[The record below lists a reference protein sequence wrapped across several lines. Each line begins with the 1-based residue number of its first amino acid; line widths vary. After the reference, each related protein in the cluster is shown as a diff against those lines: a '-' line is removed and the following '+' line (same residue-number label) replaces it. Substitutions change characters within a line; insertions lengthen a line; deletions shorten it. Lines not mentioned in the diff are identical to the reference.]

1 MKSALITG
9 SSRGIGKSIAVELA
23 KSGYSVVINCD
34 RDEMASERT
43 VKEIEDFG
51 GEALAIKADISWKE
65 DAENLIEQVISRWE
79 KIDVLVNNAGILPS
93 PKKIEDISEQEWDRV
108 MGTNLRGAFYCTKAA
123 VPYMKKERSGN
134 IVNISS
140 VAGKEGGT
148 VGAHYAASKAGMI
161 GLTKALAREL
171 APYNIR
177 VNAVAP
183 GPVDTEF
190 LSEDIKAKLSKLSLL
205 GRIAR
210 PEEVAHAVRFLIENE
225 HITGETI
232 NVNGG
237 RYMD

>member
-1 MKSALITG
+1 MNGAG
-9 SSRGIGKSIAVELA
+9 
-23 KSGYSVVINCD
+23 
-34 RDEMASERT
+34 
-43 VKEIEDFG
+43 
-51 GEALAIKADISWKE
+51 
-65 DAENLIEQVISRWE
+65 
-79 KIDVLVNNAGILPS
+79 IDVLVNNAGILPN
-93 PKKIEDISEQEWDRV
+93 PRKIEEISDQEWERII
-108 MGTNLRGAFYCTKAA
+108 GINLKGAFYCSRAV
-123 VPYMKKERSGN
+123 VPYMKKQRSGN

-161 GLTKALAREL
+161 GLTKALAKEL
-171 APYNIR
+171 AQYNIR

-190 LSEDIKAKLSKLSLL
+190 LPEDLKAKLSKLSLL
-205 GRIAR
+205 GRIAK
-210 PEEVAHAVRFLIENE
+210 PEEVAHAVLFLIENE

>member
-1 MKSALITG
+1 MKSAIVTG
-9 SSRGIGKSIAVELA
+9 SSRGIGKAIALELA
-23 KSGYSVVINCD
+23 RTGHSVVINYD
-34 RDEMASERT
+34 RDEMAARHT
-43 VKEIEDFG
+43 VEEIESGG
-51 GEALAIKADISWKE
+51 GEAILIKADVSWNE
-65 DAENLIEQVISRWE
+65 DAENLVEQVMDRWGR
-79 KIDVLVNNAGILPS
+79 IDVLVNNAGILPN
-93 PKKIEDISEQEWDRV
+93 PRKLEDISDQEWDRV
-108 MGTNLRGAFYCTKAA
+108 MGINLKGTFYCTRAA
-123 VPYMKKERSGN
+123 VRHMKKQRSGN

-161 GLTKALAREL
+161 GFTKSLAREL

-190 LSEDIKAKLSKLSLL
+190 LSEELKAKLSKLSLL

-210 PEEVAHAVRFLIENE
+210 PEEVAHAVIFLIENE

>member
-1 MKSALITG
+1 MKSAIITG
-9 SSRGIGKSIAVELA
+9 SSRGIGRAIAIALA
-23 KSGYSVVINCD
+23 ENGYSVVVNYD
-34 RDEMASERT
+34 RDEMAASHT
-43 VKEIEDFG
+43 VDAIKEIGADV
-51 GEALAIKADISWKE
+51 LSIKADVSWKE
-65 DAENLIEQVISRWE
+65 DAENLINRVMDEWGR
-79 KIDVLVNNAGILPS
+79 IDVLVNNAGILPN
-93 PKKIEDISEQEWDRV
+93 PRKIEEISDQEWERV
-108 MGTNLRGAFYCTKAA
+108 MGINLKGAFYCSRAV
-123 VPYMKKERSGN
+123 VPYMKKQRSGN

-161 GLTKALAREL
+161 GLTKALAKEL
-171 APYNIR
+171 AQYNIR

-190 LSEDIKAKLSKLSLL
+190 LPEDLKAKLSKLSLL
-205 GRIAR
+205 GRIAK
-210 PEEVAHAVRFLIENE
+210 PEEVAHAVLFLIENE

>member
-9 SSRGIGKSIAVELA
+9 SSRGIGRAIATYLA
-23 KSGYSVVINCD
+23 NAGYSVVINYD
-34 RDEMASERT
+34 KDEIAASKT
-43 VKEIEDFG
+43 VDEIRELG
-51 GEALAIKADISWKE
+51 VEVMAIKADVSWKE
-65 DAENLIEQVISRWE
+65 DAENLINRVIDEWGH
-79 KIDVLVNNAGILPS
+79 IDVLVNNAGILPN
-93 PKKIEDISEQEWDRV
+93 PRKIEEISDQEWERV
-108 MGTNLRGAFYCTKAA
+108 MGINLKGAFYCSRA
-123 VPYMKKERSGN
+123 VVPHMKKRKSGN

-161 GLTKALAREL
+161 GLTKALAKEL

-183 GPVDTEF
+183 GPVDTDF
-190 LSEDIKAKLSKLSLL
+190 LPEELKNRLIKLSPL
-205 GRIAR
+205 GRIAK
-210 PEEVAHAVRFLIENE
+210 PEEVAHAVLFLIENE
-225 HITGETI
+225 HITGETV

>member
-1 MKSALITG
+1 MKSAVITG
-9 SSRGIGKSIAVELA
+9 SSRGIGKAIAVELA
-23 KSGYSVVINCD
+23 KAGYSVVINCD
-34 RDEMASERT
+34 RDEMASEHT
-43 VKEIEDFG
+43 VTEILDFG
-51 GEALAIKADISWKE
+51 GEAISIKADISWKE
-65 DAENLIEQVISRWE
+65 DAENLIEQVIAKWG

-93 PKKIEDISEQEWDRV
+93 PKKIEDISDQEWDRV
-108 MGTNLRGAFYCTKAA
+108 MGINLRGAFYCTRAA
-123 VPYMKKERSGN
+123 VRHMKKERSGN

-161 GLTKALAREL
+161 GFTKALAREL

-190 LSEDIKAKLSKLSLL
+190 LSEEVKAKLSRLSLL
-205 GRIAR
+205 GRIAK
-210 PEEVAHAVRFLIENE
+210 PEEVAHAVLFLIRNE

>member
-1 MKSALITG
+1 MKSAIITG
-9 SSRGIGKSIAVELA
+9 SSRGIGRAIAIALA
-23 KSGYSVVINCD
+23 EKGYSVVVNYD
-34 RDEMASERT
+34 RDEMAASHT
-43 VKEIEDFG
+43 VDAIKEMGADV
-51 GEALAIKADISWKE
+51 LSIKADVSWKE
-65 DAENLIEQVISRWE
+65 DAENLINRVMDEWGR
-79 KIDVLVNNAGILPS
+79 IDVLVNNAGILPN
-93 PKKIEDISEQEWDRV
+93 PRKIEDISDQEWERV
-108 MGTNLRGAFYCTKAA
+108 MGINLKGAFYCSRA
-123 VPYMKKERSGN
+123 VVPHMKKQRSGN

-161 GLTKALAREL
+161 GLTKALAKEL
-171 APYNIR
+171 AQYNIR

-190 LSEDIKAKLSKLSLL
+190 LPEDLKAKLSKLSLL
-205 GRIAR
+205 GRIAK
-210 PEEVAHAVRFLIENE
+210 PEEVAHAVLFLIENE

>member
-1 MKSALITG
+1 MKTAIITG
-9 SSRGIGKSIAVELA
+9 SSRGIGRAIALYLA
-23 KSGYSVVINCD
+23 EAGYSVVVNFE
-34 RDEMASERT
+34 RDEMAASRT
-43 VKEIEDFG
+43 VEEIERLG
-51 GEALAIKADISWKE
+51 AEVMSVKADVSWKE
-65 DAENLIEQVISRWE
+65 DAENLINQVMEQWGR
-79 KIDVLVNNAGILPS
+79 IDVLVNNAGILPN
-93 PKKIEDISEQEWDRV
+93 PRRIEEISDQEWERV
-108 MGTNLRGAFYCTKAA
+108 MGINLKGAFYCTRAA
-123 VPYMKKERSGN
+123 VPHMKKQKSGN

-161 GLTKALAREL
+161 GLTKALAKEL

-190 LSEDIKAKLSKLSLL
+190 LPEELRSRLAKLSLL
-205 GRIAR
+205 GRIAK
-210 PEEVAHAVRFLIENE
+210 PEEVAHAVLFLIENE